1 MRELPLYLS
10 IVLIFLVHSHEF
22 VSAFKSTCK
31 VPMTRQCNSGVISTQ
46 YTHSECS
53 QASHSALWAK
63 KKGGKI
69 TPNEGESM
77 EEYRKSILNIIKN
90 SEPDDRK
97 LGGREILNLLINKWG
112 AAYDLQIRKN
122 APFGEESA
130 NVYINVMWQYFGQK
144 SFRMEEREY
153 LEHLEAIGRY
163 VTSINRVTQFR
174 DAIAES
180 RKRPNA
186 YFGYAVGIPLDVKPE
201 TADKFFKDLPYE

>member
-1 MRELPLYLS
+1 
-10 IVLIFLVHSHEF
+10 
-22 VSAFKSTCK
+22 
-31 VPMTRQCNSGVISTQ
+31 
-46 YTHSECS
+46 
-53 QASHSALWAK
+53 
-63 KKGGKI
+63 
-69 TPNEGESM
+69 M

-144 SFRMEEREY
+144 SFRMDEREY

>member
-1 MRELPLYLS
+1 M
-10 IVLIFLVHSHEF
+10 IVLAIVLACLIAVNAF
-22 VSAFKSTCK
+22 V
-31 VPMTRQCNSGVISTQ
+31 PPGNG
-46 YTHSECS
+46 
-53 QASHSALWAK
+53 ALMRLSKNGAEGTALSAK
-63 KKGGKI
+63 KKNKI

-77 EEYRKSILNIIKN
+77 EEYRKSILNIIKQ

-97 LGGREILNLLINKWG
+97 LGGREILNLLISKWG

-122 APFGEESA
+122 TPFGEESA

-163 VTSINRVTQFR
+163 ITSINRVAQFR
-174 DAIAES
+174 EAIADS

-201 TADKFFKDLPYE
+201 TADKFFKDLPYD

>member
-1 MRELPLYLS
+1 MIAIVVIMAFMMAAQAFVQPL
-10 IVLIFLVHSHEF
+10 
-22 VSAFKSTCK
+22 
-31 VPMTRQCNSGVISTQ
+31 TRIGTRID
-46 YTHSECS
+46 H
-53 QASHSALWAK
+53 ALFAK
-63 KKGGKI
+63 KGTKI

-77 EEYRKSILNIIKN
+77 EEYRKSILNIIKQ

-122 APFGEESA
+122 TPFGEESA

-163 VTSINRVTQFR
+163 ITSVNRVAEFR
-174 DAIAES
+174 EAISDS

-186 YFGYAVGIPLDVKPE
+186 YFGYAVGIPLDVKPD
-201 TADKFFKDLPYE
+201 TADRFFKDLPYD